1 MRLWFIHIQNTK
13 TQWHRTEID
22 ANTHKHAKRHA
33 HCSFRIRLE
42 SSILARIASIPQN
55 QKKKRPK
62 TESVRKNSMQNQF
75 GTTDVCQHIKCTS
88 VGRRKNRLPIHSTCL
103 SLHFICLL
111 STRTV
116 IVCVRLYTLNRS
128 ARMWCRV
135 RIWFVMRPTTTQTK
149 RNSPNKLVNVAIAFV
164 LSSILCF
171 VISIICFCSLLQATA
186 TNVRVAHDTTMTL
199 QCEDISLVIVDDDD
213 NV

>member
-42 SSILARIASIPQN
+42 SSISALIAPIPQN

-62 TESVRKNSMQNQF
+62 TDSMQNQF

-88 VGRRKNRLPIHSTCL
+88 VGRRKKRSPIHSTCL
-103 SLHFICLL
+103 SLHFIRFL
-111 STRTV
+111 STCSV
-116 IVCVRLYTLNRS
+116 IVCVWLYTLNRS
-128 ARMWCRV
+128 TRMWCRV
-135 RIWFVMRPTTTQTK
+135 RVWFVMRPTTTQTK
-149 RNSPNKLVNVAIAFV
+149 RNSPNKLENVAIAFV
-164 LSSILCF
+164 LSSIFCF
-171 VISIICFCSLLQATA
+171 VISIICFCSPLQATA

-199 QCEDISLVIVDDDD
+199 QCEDISLVVVDDD